1 MSSLLTIILLT
12 GNVMKYTG
20 KEINKKESLKK
31 HSSNLKNGGVVF
43 ATSDGNAF
51 VGANAKGMAYS
62 HAANYRPSLTVYPL
76 NEEIVET
83 EEEIIEETVET
94 VTETKLK
101 PKAKAKKKK

>member
-31 HSSNLKNGGVVF
+31 HSSHLKNGGVVF

-51 VGANAKGMAYS
+51 VGSNARGQAYS
-62 HAANYRPSLTVYPL
+62 HAANYRPALKVYEMI
-76 NEEIVET
+76 EEAVET
-83 EEEIIEETVET
+83 AVEEKSETVA
-94 VTETKLK
+94 ETKPK
-101 PKAKAKKKK
+101 PKSKPKAKKKK

>member
-31 HSSNLKNGGVVF
+31 HSSHLKNGGVVF

-76 NEEIVET
+76 NEEIVE
-83 EEEIIEETVET
+83 ETVET
-94 VTETKLK
+94 VTETKPK